1 MTRKLFLSF
10 LFLISFTWAFPQSG
24 EDTTFLSAATQNSI
38 QLYQQAI
45 GGQAKLYNGSRYLAP
60 DHTIDQ
66 HPYFFS
72 DDWIMGDLFYDG
84 EVFENVPLMYDI
96 FNAQLI
102 TEHYSSGHPIQ
113 LIIEKLKHFSIAGHN
128 FEKIENKSVGGS
140 LPQTDF
146 YDILYPGETK
156 VIARRQKFLREKI
169 VSNTIERFFDDKSRF
184 FIFKNRF
191 FFQVKSKASVLKIL
205 GDKKQDLKKFMK
217 KNHIRLKENRGLELK
232 SLAQFYDTL
241 KTK

>member
-1 MTRKLFLSF
+1 MIRKLFLSF
-10 LFLISFTWAFPQSG
+10 LFLLSFTWVFPQSG
-24 EDTTFLSAATQNSI
+24 KDTTFLSAAIQNSI

-45 GGQAKLYNGSRYLAP
+45 GGQAKLYNGSKYLAP
-60 DHTIDQ
+60 EHTVDQ

-72 DDWIMGDLFYDG
+72 VDWIMGDVFYDG
-84 EVFENVPLMYDI
+84 EIFENVPLMYDI
-96 FNAQLI
+96 LNGQLI

-113 LIIEKLKHFSIAGHN
+113 LIVEKLSHFSIAGHN
-128 FEKIENKSVGGS
+128 FEKIENESVGGS
-140 LPQTDF
+140 LPLTDF

-156 VIARRQKFLREKI
+156 VIARRQKILREQI
-169 VSNTIERFFDDKSRF
+169 VSNVIEASFDEKGRY
-184 FIFKNRF
+184 FIFKNGV

-205 GDKKQDLKKFMK
+205 EDKKQDLKKFLK
-217 KNHIRLKENRGLELK
+217 KNPIRFSENRELVLK